1 MPLRGLKANL
11 DAGLADILEGELCY
25 ATDEDIL
32 YMKEEGVL
40 VPTGSAASERA
51 GGWNGGNFTTG
62 ESDTPDSLEADGG
75 VFSA

>member
-1 MPLRGLKANL
+1 
-11 DAGLADILEGELCY
+11 
-25 ATDEDIL
+25 
-32 YMKEEGVL
+32 MKEEGVL
-40 VPTGSAASERA
+40 VPTGSPPSERT